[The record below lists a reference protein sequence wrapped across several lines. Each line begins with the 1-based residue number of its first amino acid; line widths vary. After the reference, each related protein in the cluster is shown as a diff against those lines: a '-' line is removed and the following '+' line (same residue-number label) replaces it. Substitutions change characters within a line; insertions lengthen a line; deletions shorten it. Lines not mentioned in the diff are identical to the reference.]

1 MNFLPDWPPA
11 YTSQIA
17 FGILLL
23 AGALGGYLA
32 HRISW
37 LPSITGFMAIG
48 FLIGPSGID
57 LLTQESL
64 DQARP
69 LIGVALALILYRLG
83 LSLDLRAMLRD
94 RRLLF
99 VAAAESSA
107 SFLACYGLL
116 VWLGLSPF
124 LAALAAAI
132 AISSSPAVLIHVAHE
147 LGAVGPTTERA
158 KEMVAL
164 NNLFSFLAFSAALPF
179 AHLATDADLAT
190 ALLQPIYRLAG
201 SAFVATAIAW
211 LLVQLARR
219 TRSAPQYRFAL
230 VVGALMLG
238 VGIADSLLLS
248 PLFVPL
254 AMGVAVRSLE
264 TEGESLSEI
273 EFGEAF
279 ELFFIVLFVFAGS
292 KIKPAL
298 FAQIG
303 LMALAFVGARFLA
316 KWLIVHGLLWRH
328 GIGHRG
334 ATATGLLLMPM
345 AGLAIGLVQTA
356 DQLFGAQVETL
367 YALILV
373 AVAILET
380 LGPPVAAWA
389 FRLCGEASKV
399 GAGGPAP

>member
-1 MNFLPDWPPA
+1 MNFLPDWPPT

-57 LLTQESL
+57 LLTQSALE
-64 DQARP
+64 QARP

-94 RRLLF
+94 RRLLL
-99 VAAAESSA
+99 VAVAESVA
-107 SFLACYGLL
+107 TFLACYGCL
-116 VWLGLSPF
+116 VWMGLSAF
-124 LAALAAAI
+124 LAALAASI

-147 LGAVGPTTERA
+147 LAAAGPTTERA
-158 KEMVAL
+158 KEMVAI
-164 NNLFSFLAFSAALPF
+164 NNLFAFLVFSAVLPF
-179 AHLATDADLAT
+179 AHLATDADLGT
-190 ALLQPIYRLAG
+190 ALLQPIYQLAG
-201 SAFVATAIAW
+201 SALVAFASAW
-211 LLVQLARR
+211 LLVQIARH

-264 TEGESLSEI
+264 AESETLSDI
-273 EFGEAF
+273 EFGETF

-298 FAQIG
+298 FSQIG
-303 LMALAFVGARFLA
+303 LLALAFIGARFLA
-316 KWLIVHGLLWRH
+316 KWLIVHGFLWRH
-328 GIGHRG
+328 GIGHRSAA
-334 ATATGLLLMPM
+334 ATALLLMPM

-356 DQLFGAQVETL
+356 EQLFGAQVETL

-373 AVAILET
+373 AVALLET
-380 LGPPVAAWA
+380 LGPPLAAWA
-389 FRLCGEASKV
+389 FRLSGETAKV
-399 GAGGPAP
+399 GTGRPAP